1 MDWELLAEKVFYRL
15 STFLEATALLRK
27 GDGHSQSQTVLELI
41 EKKCMPTCLFRVSL
55 ALSPF

>member
-15 STFLEATALLRK
+15 STFLGATALLRK